1 MTVSDG
7 VIVSAFGTAFTV
19 LGFTIKVLWSKC
31 SSWFKYLEQ
40 RSADCEQDREDLRS
54 NILTLSIKVSNALNC
69 NLSACPNKD
78 QKHP

>member
-7 VIVSAFGTAFTV
+7 VIVSCFGIAFSA
-19 LGFTIKVLWSKC
+19 LAATIKVLWSKV
-31 SSWFKYLEQ
+31 SADTKYLLTKSE
-40 RSADCEQDREDLRS
+40 ACEHDREELR
-54 NILTLSIKVSNALNC
+54 NDIFELSRKMGNALNC